1 MQKMDKEKSF
11 FTSLKKLIA
20 SADRDRVMLYSAQ
33 AAYFVIV
40 SVIPFICLLIS
51 AFSFFIPADIYSIFE
66 AYEIPAEIAE
76 VFFAIIDQ
84 LLATQK
90 VSLLSISAII
100 ALWTASRGMD
110 SIRIGLERVYHERPS
125 KDFFKQQL
133 KSLAS
138 TIILIIVLLMN
149 VVFSVFGA
157 VIAEM
162 LHLTVLFEIIM
173 YFSIPILFVTMC
185 TAFTIIYAFVGKI
198 GKVRWKERIM
208 QHLPGAVFTTVG
220 WMLFSYGF
228 TLYIHYFPSASA
240 IYGSLTAVCLLMLW
254 VYVCVIILL
263 LGAEVNKL
271 ILRSKGILLRTEG
284 VKEQE
289 EQVQK

>member
-1 MQKMDKEKSF
+1 MLEKF
-11 FTSLKKLIA
+11 KTNLKKLIA
-20 SADRDRVMLYSAQ
+20 STERDRVMLYAAQ
-33 AAYFVIV
+33 ASYFVIV

-51 AFSFFIPADIYSIFE
+51 AFSFFIPADIYTIFK
-66 AYEIPAEIAE
+66 AYQIPKEIEE
-76 VFFAIIDQ
+76 VLYTIIDQ
-84 LLATQK
+84 LFATQK
-90 VSLLSISAII
+90 VSLLSISAIF

-110 SIRIGLERVYHERPS
+110 SVRIGLERVYHERPS
-125 KDFFKQQL
+125 KDFLKQQI

-157 VIAEM
+157 TIAEM
-162 LHLTVLFEIIM
+162 LHLELLFDIIM

-208 QHLPGAVFTTVG
+208 QHLPGAVFTTLG

-228 TLYIHYFPSASA
+228 TLYIHFFPSASA

-271 ILRSKGILLRTEG
+271 ILRNKGIVLKTEE
-284 VKEQE
+284 VKKE
-289 EQVQK
+289 EK

>member
-1 MQKMDKEKSF
+1 MTMMKKMI
-11 FTSLKKLIA
+11 TSLKKLIA
-20 SADRDRVMLYSAQ
+20 STERDRVFLYAAQ

-51 AFSFFIPADIYSIFE
+51 AFSFFIPADIYSIFD
-66 AYEIPAEIAE
+66 AYEMPVEIE
-76 VFFAIIDQ
+76 EILFIVIDQ
-84 LLATQK
+84 LFATQK
-90 VSLLSISAII
+90 VSLLSISAVF

-110 SIRIGLERVYHERPS
+110 SVRVGLERVYHEKPS
-125 KDFFKQQL
+125 NGFWKQQI

-138 TIILIIVLLMN
+138 TIILIIVLLAN

-162 LHLTVLFEIIM
+162 LHLELLFDIIM
-173 YFSIPILFVTMC
+173 YLSVPILFVTMC

-198 GKVRWKERIM
+198 GKVRWRDRIK
-208 QHLPGAVFTTVG
+208 QHLPGAIFTTLG

-228 TLYIHYFPSASA
+228 ALYIHFFPSASA
-240 IYGSLTAVCLLMLW
+240 IYGSMTAVCLIMLW
-254 VYVCVIILL
+254 LYICIVILL

-271 ILRSKGILLRTEG
+271 LLRNKGILVKSEEVKTE
-284 VKEQE
+284 E
-289 EQVQK
+289 EK